1 MCIQYTINPLRGQS
15 HLDHGSRM
23 RTRAAAKMLVTWA
36 ITGGV
41 AGSMSSGPR
50 PLGALDAQTAEST
63 LAIVGGF
70 LIDGNEGP
78 PLRDAVILI
87 EGDRITHVGTT
98 EALSVPPNA
107 EVIDANGLTVMPGL
121 HDTHVH
127 LMIIGHGV
135 YGEFF
140 PRYRDRLREI
150 MPISAR
156 QLLDAGVTSARD
168 LGGPLEESIW
178 IKREI
183 EEGRLPGPRL
193 FVSGPFLQKTT
204 GPSQAFFRW
213 TIEGADDAR
222 AKVRQLV
229 AAGVDVIKV
238 IQADQLSEEERRAVR
253 EEADRAGLHI
263 AAHGYNARELRA
275 AVELGARTIEHVN
288 ARPLPWYREESV
300 RLMADNG
307 VASGFTSIVSRIY
320 NVTQA
325 YPERLDDHRLKA
337 DLPDAIYEDVRS
349 SIEHPE
355 RLGYFDQKKAINP
368 WHAQKFRQL
377 YEGGVEILVGTDSG
391 TPMNFHYESTWQE
404 MDLLVRYGMPPM
416 KAISAATRLPAR
428 LYGLGDELGTIEPG
442 RLADIILVD
451 GNPLRDMSALR
462 NVVHVIKGGVQY
474 R

>member
-1 MCIQYTINPLRGQS
+1 MGAATLRKARSFRVLTGRWVPALSWVTATRLGPAVVLLQLLHFLTGPPAPLAGQVPS
-15 HLDHGSRM
+15 DSR
-23 RTRAAAKMLVTWA
+23 
-36 ITGGV
+36 
-41 AGSMSSGPR
+41 
-50 PLGALDAQTAEST
+50 

-78 PLRDAVILI
+78 PVRDAVVLV
-87 EGDRITHVGTT
+87 EGDRIVEVGTVADT
-98 EALSVPPNA
+98 PIPAGVT
-107 EVIDANGLTVMPGL
+107 VIDADGLTVMPGL

-127 LMIIGHGV
+127 LMIIGHGE
-135 YGEFF
+135 YGEYF
-140 PRYRDRLREI
+140 PRYQDRLREI
-150 MPISAR
+150 LPISAR

-178 IKREI
+178 IKREV
-183 EEGRLPGPRL
+183 EAGRLPGPRL
-193 FVSGPFLQKTT
+193 FVSGPFIQKTT

-213 TIEGADDAR
+213 TVQGADDAR

-229 AAGVDVIKV
+229 EAGVDLIKV
-238 IQADQLSEEERRAVR
+238 IQADQFTAEERQALR
-253 EEADRAGLHI
+253 EEAERAGLHI

-275 AVELGARTIEHVN
+275 AVEMGARTIEHVN
-288 ARPLPWYREESV
+288 ARPLPWYPEESV
-300 RLMADNG
+300 RLMADNN

-325 YPERLDDHRLKA
+325 FPERLDHPRLRD
-337 DLPDAIYEDVRS
+337 DLPADIYEDVRS

-377 YEGGVEILVGTDSG
+377 YDGGVEILVGTDSG
-391 TPMNFHYESTWQE
+391 TPMNFHYEATWQE

-416 KAISAATRLPAR
+416 KVISAATRLPAR

-451 GNPLRDMSALR
+451 GNPLRHMSSLR
-462 NVVHVIKGGVQY
+462 NIVHVIKGGVQY
-474 R
+474 K